1 MDMPRSEVRQLR
13 FDEYSVTKH
22 LEHAS
27 RQARERNY
35 QDFLIV
41 DVDSHHYENESY
53 KEVFG
58 YIDNPVIRRAAIES
72 TKRPGRS
79 SMMNS
84 QVGYQDIGGRIT
96 RHELRKYEK
105 VPADTHRD
113 IAMTKQW
120 MDAMGVDYACLFPT
134 PMLFLGLHP
143 QVEVEVAMAQ
153 GYNRWLCERILAAE
167 PRLISMLYL
176 PFNDPEAAYR
186 TVKEFGDKK
195 GVCRL
200 HGDVAAL
207 QAGARQRLHQDLRAA
222 RGDGQADL
230 VPRRL

>member
-1 MDMPRSEVRQLR
+1 MDMPRSEVRDLR
-13 FDEYSVTKH
+13 FDQFSVTKH

-27 RQARERNY
+27 AQARARNY

-53 KEVFG
+53 KDLFQ
-58 YIDNPVIRRAAIES
+58 YIDNPVIRRAAVES
-72 TKRPGRS
+72 IRRPGRS

-84 QVGYQDIGGRIT
+84 QVGYQDTGGRIT
-96 RHELRKYEK
+96 RHELRKYQK
-105 VPADTHRD
+105 VSPDTHRD
-113 IAMTKQW
+113 IAMTKLW

-153 GYNRWLCERILAAE
+153 GLQPLALRAH
-167 PRLISMLYL
+167 PQRRAAADLHALSAVQRSGSGL
-176 PFNDPEAAYR
+176 PDRE
-186 TVKEFGDKK
+186 
-195 GVCRL
+195 GVRRPQGRGRV

-207 QAGARQRLHQDLRAA
+207 
-222 RGDGQADL
+222 
-230 VPRRL
+230 

>member
-1 MDMPRSEVRQLR
+1 MDMLRSEVRKLR
-13 FDEYSVTKH
+13 FDEHPATKH

-96 RHELRKYEK
+96 PHDRRKYGK
-105 VPADTHRD
+105 VRSH
-113 IAMTKQW
+113 
-120 MDAMGVDYACLFPT
+120 
-134 PMLFLGLHP
+134 
-143 QVEVEVAMAQ
+143 
-153 GYNRWLCERILAAE
+153 
-167 PRLISMLYL
+167 
-176 PFNDPEAAYR
+176 
-186 TVKEFGDKK
+186 
-195 GVCRL
+195 
-200 HGDVAAL
+200 
-207 QAGARQRLHQDLRAA
+207 
-222 RGDGQADL
+222 
-230 VPRRL
+230 